1 MNEVTEDQSSMSI
14 FHSDAAIMGEIS
26 QNHGIQVVAAARN
39 NLNSSSIQE
48 AHLKKSVQSPS
59 PTSVTSTPKT
69 FISNNDVMQGCQKL
83 LTSPVMTKK
92 AQSQVNTEPP
102 LLYVGIILHRPNQ
115 DLSTPFSWGLSMV
128 KERSHV
134 HIVGITPSTENG
146 ATIDFCR
153 VSKEA
158 PNPSIVY
165 NISPEL
171 RKNGEDYESSLRRL
185 FPPSWKTTLSH
196 SPSILAPSLQL
207 GDAILSING
216 VSVSSFDSIASVANY
231 IRISCREKLLIV
243 ALRHHA
249 VWKAGFNEMSRKM
262 KVLSTVTQAKTIEQK
277 QQQQH
282 LQQMMKAN
290 AAKEKKERVSR
301 VIREEWS
308 RIQRQSYPKTAKRK
322 LDYSE
327 QNMGSKRLKLN
338 PLVFHQLYAM
348 SDTRQLTNPA
358 FKDSNGN
365 PIAYSDNNDFHP
377 DDGRRLHLFVSK
389 DVKRSFNDWLK
400 VRKATWRSNRRHI
413 YIPDVN
419 SNIALRDEP
428 LSVPH
433 DFWLSSG
440 YESFDQWLSGSKVK
454 WRRSYSWNKDKKMKL
469 QQTISEKE
477 VHFPSTI
484 SYVPD
489 DEQLDQF
496 NDWLGVRKQQWRIN
510 RRKRQLER
518 SHPTNND
525 TLKATQTSSNGKNF
539 TPVKSHRSFARLSS
553 TNETMIIDEILEDQQ
568 RQEKEKEID
577 HAPLDITW
585 IFDSDMG
592 APDDVVFLLMR
603 FLVSLFHLISC
614 SLYVINS
621 HR

>member
-1 MNEVTEDQSSMSI
+1 MSAMNEAAEDKTSI
-14 FHSDAAIMGEIS
+14 SIIRPGAATMGGIFQKHS
-26 QNHGIQVVAAARN
+26 IQVAAAQN
-39 NLNSSSIQE
+39 NSNSSNIQEVDLKSIQ
-48 AHLKKSVQSPS
+48 APS

-69 FISNNDVMQGCQKL
+69 SISHNDVIQGCQKL
-83 LTSPVMTKK
+83 LISPK

-115 DLSTPFSWGLSMV
+115 DLSTPFSWGISMV

-134 HIVGITPSTENG
+134 HIVGITPSNG

-158 PNPSIVY
+158 PSPSIVY
-165 NISPEL
+165 NISPDL
-171 RKNGEDYESSLRRL
+171 RKNGEGYESSLRRL
-185 FPPSWKTTLSH
+185 FPPPWKTTSSH
-196 SPSILAPSLQL
+196 SPSILTPSLQL

-216 VSVSSFDSIASVANY
+216 VSVSSFDSIVSVANY
-231 IRISCREKLLIV
+231 IRNSCTEKMMIV

-249 VWKAGFNEMSRKM
+249 VWKAGFDEISRNT
-262 KVLSTVTQAKTIEQK
+262 KVVSNITQAKTTEQK

-282 LQQMMKAN
+282 LQQMIKAN
-290 AAKEKKERVSR
+290 AAKEKKERVKR

-308 RIQRQSYPKTAKRK
+308 RIQRQNYAKTVKRK

-327 QNMGSKRLKLN
+327 QNKGSKRPKLN

-348 SDTRQLTNPA
+348 ADIRQLPNPA

-365 PIAYSDNNDFHP
+365 PVAYCDNNDYHP
-377 DDGRRLHLFVSK
+377 DDGKRLRLFVSK

-400 VRKATWRSNRRHI
+400 VRKATWRSTRRHI
-413 YIPDVN
+413 YIPEGNND
-419 SNIALRDEP
+419 IALRDEP
-428 LSVPH
+428 TSVPH

-440 YESFDQWLSGSKVK
+440 YESFDQWLSASKAK
-454 WRRSYSWNKDKKMKL
+454 WRRSYSWHKDKKMKL
-469 QQTISEKE
+469 QQTLTEKE
-477 VHFPSTI
+477 VHFPSTT
-484 SYVPD
+484 SYVPEH
-489 DEQLDQF
+489 EQLDQF

-518 SHPTNND
+518 DHPTNND
-525 TLKATQTSSNGKNF
+525 TLSTTHTSFNGKGSS
-539 TPVKSHRSFARLSS
+539 PVKSHHSFARLSS
-553 TNETMIIDEILEDQQ
+553 TNDTMIIDEILEDQQ
-568 RQEKEKEID
+568 RQEKEQAID

-603 FLVSLFHLISC
+603 FLVSIFIS
-614 SLYVINS
+614 S
-621 HR
+621 HANYMRLTL